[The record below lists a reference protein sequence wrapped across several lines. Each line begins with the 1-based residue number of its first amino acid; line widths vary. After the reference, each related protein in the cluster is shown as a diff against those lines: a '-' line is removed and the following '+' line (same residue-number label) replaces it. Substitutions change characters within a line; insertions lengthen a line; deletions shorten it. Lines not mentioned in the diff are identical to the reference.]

1 MWAYEIFIPIA
12 IVVGIGLVLGLVL
25 AVAAIILHVPV
36 DERVEAV
43 TEVLP
48 GANCGAC
55 GYSGCSGYASALCE
69 GSAENGLCAPG
80 GPEVVQKISEL
91 LGGGAVTLVH
101 KVAMVHCNRYSGT
114 HLSEN
119 GLQRHSIMRCG
130 IYDVRRY
137 TNLSVWLFGFW

>member
-25 AVAAIILHVPV
+25 AIAAIILHVPI

-55 GYSGCSGYASALCE
+55 GYSGCSGYATALCE
-69 GSAENGLCAPG
+69 GDADNGLCAPG

-91 LGGGAVTLVH
+91 LGGGAVTLVP
-101 KVAMVHCNRYSGT
+101 
-114 HLSEN
+114 
-119 GLQRHSIMRCG
+119 
-130 IYDVRRY
+130 
-137 TNLSVWLFGFW
+137 

>member
-55 GYSGCSGYASALCE
+55 GFAGCDDYANALIP
-69 GSAENGLCAPG
+69 AVPAMPLPYVKAVPKMVFAPRADR
-80 GPEVVQKISEL
+80 KL
-91 LGGGAVTLVH
+91 F
-101 KVAMVHCNRYSGT
+101 KK
-114 HLSEN
+114 
-119 GLQRHSIMRCG
+119 
-130 IYDVRRY
+130 
-137 TNLSVWLFGFW
+137 SVNY

>member
-55 GYSGCSGYASALCE
+55 GYSGCSGYVKAVPKMVF
-69 GSAENGLCAPG
+69 APRADR
-80 GPEVVQKISEL
+80 KL
-91 LGGGAVTLVH
+91 F
-101 KVAMVHCNRYSGT
+101 KK
-114 HLSEN
+114 
-119 GLQRHSIMRCG
+119 
-130 IYDVRRY
+130 
-137 TNLSVWLFGFW
+137 SVNY

>member
-25 AVAAIILHVPV
+25 AIAAIILHVPI

-55 GYSGCSGYASALCE
+55 GYSGCSGSVSY
-69 GSAENGLCAPG
+69 
-80 GPEVVQKISEL
+80 
-91 LGGGAVTLVH
+91 
-101 KVAMVHCNRYSGT
+101 T
-114 HLSEN
+114 HLT
-119 GLQRHSIMRCG
+119 LP
-130 IYDVRRY
+130 
-137 TNLSVWLFGFW
+137 TNRMV